1 MSTISAVIYRS
12 RAVQRPADIDLFYLL
27 AQARSRNKSLGLSGL
42 LLYDRGFF
50 FQWLEGGDAELGQ
63 VWNSI
68 RRDPRHTDVE
78 VLADQGI
85 PVRLFSDWTMG
96 FAHRDRSHEHVVD
109 DFTVA
114 DPGTLDDL
122 HLNPAKT
129 ASILAAF
136 SKRGGAFT
144 TI

>member
-1 MSTISAVIYRS
+1 MNSISAVIYRS
-12 RAVQRPADIDLFYLL
+12 RAVQRPADIDLFYML
-27 AQARSRNKSLGLSGL
+27 AQARQRNKSLDLSGL

-50 FQWLEGGDAELGQ
+50 FQWLEGANAPLGQ

-68 RRDPRHTDVE
+68 RRDPRHADIE
-78 VLADQGI
+78 VLADQSI
-85 PVRLFSDWTMG
+85 PIRLFSDWTMG
-96 FAHRDRSHEHVVD
+96 FAHRDRSHEKIVD
-109 DFTVA
+109 DFTAA
-114 DPGTLDDL
+114 DPSTLDDL

-136 SKRGGAFT
+136 SKRGGALS